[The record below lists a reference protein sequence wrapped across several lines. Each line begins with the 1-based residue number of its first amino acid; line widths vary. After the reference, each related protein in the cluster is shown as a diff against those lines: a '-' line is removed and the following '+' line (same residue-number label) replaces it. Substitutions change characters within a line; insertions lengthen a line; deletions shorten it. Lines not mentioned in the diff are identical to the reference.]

1 MEIYYTE
8 YETPI
13 GLITLGC
20 VNNDIVLC
28 GFGKV
33 DVIGK
38 HQETDCLKEAAKQLN
53 EYFNGT
59 RKVFQLSYR
68 FLNGTDFQR
77 KVWQALLDIPY
88 GKTASYKDIAKKVG
102 SPQASRAVGGANH
115 CNPIAIFIPCHRV
128 IGANKRLVGYAGGL
142 DKKSFLLNLEKQNMI
157 SNE

>member
-128 IGANKRLVGYAGGL
+128 IGANKRLVGYAAGL